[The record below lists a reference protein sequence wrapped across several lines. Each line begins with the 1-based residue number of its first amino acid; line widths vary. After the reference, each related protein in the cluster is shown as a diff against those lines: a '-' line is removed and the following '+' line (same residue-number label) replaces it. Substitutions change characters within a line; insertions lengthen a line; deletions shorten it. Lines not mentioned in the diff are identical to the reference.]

1 MTYKLPEPISR
12 DETEHNKD
20 YYTAETTQRVA
31 DAAYAAGQRDMLERA
46 VELIQSQPDGSYRAE
61 LITAGMI
68 RKLKELLNEQ
78 H

>member
-1 MTYKLPEPISR
+1 MTSR
-12 DETEHNKD
+12 ERYNAWLLRQSGVIDSRFEVWQAAEH
-20 YYTAETTQRVA
+20 
-31 DAAYAAGQRDMLERA
+31 DMLERV
-46 VELIQSQPDGSYRAE
+46 VELIQSQPNGSYRAE